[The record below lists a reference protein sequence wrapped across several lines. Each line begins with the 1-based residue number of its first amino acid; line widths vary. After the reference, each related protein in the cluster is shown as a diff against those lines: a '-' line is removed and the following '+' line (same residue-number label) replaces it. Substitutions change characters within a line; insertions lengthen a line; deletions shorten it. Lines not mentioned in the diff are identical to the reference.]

1 MDRHL
6 ASRPED
12 RQVACARMEIR
23 DALAATC
30 QSAEPVFAGVSTGQL
45 GDPTPCPA
53 FDVRALANHVL
64 AVLDHTSAALD
75 GGAKPAPDVDIVGSD
90 PGAAFAVTSKRY
102 LAAWQPDDAL
112 DRTLA
117 MPWGEGA
124 ATNTALMTMAD
135 LLTHTWDLAK
145 ATGQRYEMPEEPA
158 HMAFDWTRGML
169 KPEFRSE
176 GPEAAFGPEVPV
188 PESAPITD
196 RLVGWL
202 GRQP

>member
-1 MDRHL
+1 
-6 ASRPED
+6 
-12 RQVACARMEIR
+12 MEIR

-30 QSAEPVFAGVSTGQL
+30 RSAGPIFAAVSADQL
-45 GDPTPCPA
+45 ASPTPCPA
-53 FDVRALANHVL
+53 FDVRALANHALGVL
-64 AVLDHTSAALD
+64 HLTSAALD
-75 GGAKPAPDVDIVGSD
+75 GGERPSPGSDLVGSD
-90 PGAAFAVTSKRY
+90 PSAAFATASERY
-102 LAAWQPDDAL
+102 LAAWQADDAL

-117 MPWGEGA
+117 MPWGEGP
-124 ATNTALMTMAD
+124 ATSTALMTMTD
-135 LLTHTWDLAK
+135 LLAHTWDLAK

-158 HMAFDWTRGML
+158 QMAFEWTHGML

-188 PESAPITD
+188 PEDAPITD